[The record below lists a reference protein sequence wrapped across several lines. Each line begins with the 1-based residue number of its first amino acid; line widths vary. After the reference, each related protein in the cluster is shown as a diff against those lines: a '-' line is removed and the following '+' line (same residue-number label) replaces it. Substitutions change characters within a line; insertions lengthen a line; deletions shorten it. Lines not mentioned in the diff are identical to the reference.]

1 MNRRTST
8 LRDHR
13 ARCKSV
19 GDTLRK
25 ISSELQSRQITQKML
40 TEELLNT
47 LEQLSPKESRTQQ
60 ALSQYLRGEAFPKRE
75 VMISLI
81 AAIDKLTHGQE
92 RNMPLFASTLL
103 LDAGYRGLEAPEVLA
118 AFFHRFADG
127 DFVPTRRAAAGSMAD
142 FITPIADLTPIAD
155 FFQLD
160 FDTSNARLDLYRP
173 LRSIGKEVYRSL
185 QETNDDGQR
194 YSPADDLSPPENRAE
209 VFGRRFKWLLD
220 NHTDLRSKDVDSASV
235 EECNRLY
242 PDGAK
247 NSRRYD
253 RAALAVSPRR
263 WSEGDCLPRYRESLI
278 VAFSVMARS
287 HGATILP
294 IHFDLMAMDA
304 GLRGLEERELR
315 GIFGCSDIDCDRLSE
330 LTLSTADR
338 REVEQLVRAEYGAL
352 AVQRKMQPLLYWA
365 YDDTKRGMAAGQG
378 FDRRQFL
385 GRFEA
390 AKAVKDHKNQY
401 PNPTEQD
408 LQGQYMEEFIRHD
421 RRNR

>member
-25 ISSELQSRQITQKML
+25 ISSVLQSRQITQELL

-47 LEQLSPKESRTQQ
+47 LEQLSPKESRSQQ
-60 ALSQYLRGEAFPKRE
+60 MVSKYLSGKALPRRA
-75 VMISLI
+75 VMIGLI
-81 AAIDKLTHGQE
+81 AAIDRLTHGQE

-103 LDAGYRGLEAPEVLA
+103 LDASYRGLEAPEVLA
-118 AFFHRFADG
+118 AFSHRFADG
-127 DFVPTRRAAAGSMAD
+127 DFVPTRRAAARSMAD
-142 FITPIADLTPIAD
+142 FITPIAD

-160 FDTSNARLDLYRP
+160 FDTGNAHVELYRP
-173 LRSIGKEVYRSL
+173 LRSICKEVYRSL

-209 VFGRRFKWLLD
+209 VFGRRFKRLLAD
-220 NHTDLRSKDVDSASV
+220 HTDLRFKDVESAFV

-330 LTLSTADR
+330 LALSTADR
-338 REVEQLVRAEYGAL
+338 REVEQLVRAECGAL

-365 YDDTKRGMAAGQG
+365 YDDNKRGMAAGQG

-385 GRFEA
+385 GRFA
-390 AKAVKDHKNQY
+390 AAQAVQDHKNQY

-408 LQGQYMEEFIRHD
+408 LQGQYMEEFVRHD